1 MGRGRGG
8 AGGAPGAVRGEGV
21 SKSATKAPRAGI
33 GRERKRRISTI
44 LLARPGSIRAFATDL
59 DNEAPPD
66 APGEGPGPPR
76 EWGLGRR
83 RCVRRLVH
91 VRQGV
96 RLGVRHR
103 RDQKG
108 GSRVP
113 FTPHSTVARSKSGG
127 MTPFVE
133 RPDPPHAPKSM
144 REPPFRTK
152 GPAPR
157 NGEPARGPTARRR
170 PTAPPEVAAPP
181 ATAGASI
188 VEGQS
193 GLKLLQRLGYEDLLL
208 SLGPDA
214 EPGGQIGDGGQRRS
228 TTVLRRQ
235 GSVRRR
241 RRGRLDLLR

>member
-1 MGRGRGG
+1 MRSIIGRRAPGESPGAAAIPEMVFPRRAILAHR
-8 AGGAPGAVRGEGV
+8 AGGAPEAARGGGV
-21 SKSATKAPRAGI
+21 SKSAAKAPRAGI

-44 LLARPGSIRAFATDL
+44 LLAHPGSIRAFATDL

-66 APGEGPGPPR
+66 APGEGSGPPR

-83 RCVRRLVH
+83 GCVRRLVH
-91 VRQGV
+91 VRRGV

-103 RDQKG
+103 RDEKG

-152 GPAPR
+152 GPRTP
-157 NGEPARGPTARRR
+157 ERRTR
-170 PTAPPEVAAPP
+170 TRTNRPP

-188 VEGQS
+188 VEGQP
-193 GLKLLQRLGYEDLLL
+193 GLKLLQ
-208 SLGPDA
+208 
-214 EPGGQIGDGGQRRS
+214 
-228 TTVLRRQ
+228 
-235 GSVRRR
+235 
-241 RRGRLDLLR
+241 